1 MRSELHPPPPPKIKN
16 VTKIKS
22 RPSLNIQDHRI
33 LNKLFNNINAKD
45 CELNPCL
52 GNAYLVDCGLLLGM
66 TIPVSQKS
74 AIYGLHCTFD

>member
-1 MRSELHPPPPPKIKN
+1 MTPQKKKN

-22 RPSLNIQDHRI
+22 RPSISIQDHRI
-33 LNKLFNNINAKD
+33 LNELFHNTDAKD

-52 GNAYLVDCGLLLGM
+52 GNVYHVGCGLLLGM
-66 TIPVSQKS
+66 TIPTSQGS